1 MKAIAG
7 TKPEQQGGSVRW
19 PRTGLVLPGG
29 GARAAYQVGVLKAIA
44 RMMPPKSPTP
54 FSVISGTSAGAI
66 NAASLAAHADRFR
79 GAVRALEAVWTNFT
93 SDQVYGTSPREM
105 LRSSLHWLAALTLGG
120 LRVFNP
126 PSLLN
131 NAPLRRLLEGQIP
144 FERIQANIERGY
156 LHAAAVTVS
165 SYHNARSISFFQGH
179 PELGPWHRARREGRR
194 GALNLDHLMAS
205 AAVPLIFPATRIGPD
220 WYGDGAVRQ
229 LTPLSPAIHLGATR
243 LLVIAVRDEHGYQPS
258 TVHGPDRQPSLGEIA
273 GYLLDTLFMDG
284 LYSDLERVTRINL
297 LLERIDPE
305 RLTGPVAG
313 LNRVETLL
321 MLPSRDI
328 REVAEEHAHELPRP
342 VRLLL
347 KGIGAYGKGG
357 RQLISYLLFERGFTR
372 ALIRLG
378 YQDAMARE
386 AHIMALIRG
395 EPMEAL
401 DAPVDVAGDLSGGV
415 ADEGLTPPPG
425 RVAVAPRA
433 SGAAWQPRRG
443 GA

>member
-1 MKAIAG
+1 MTAESG
-7 TKPEQQGGSVRW
+7 TKLALSGGPPRW

-44 RMMPPKSPTP
+44 RMLPPKSPTP

-79 GAVRALEAVWTNFT
+79 GAVRALEAVWAGFT
-93 SDQVYGTSPREM
+93 SDQVYRTGAGSM
-105 LRSSLHWLAALTLGG
+105 VRSGLHWLASLTLGG
-120 LRVFNP
+120 LGVFNP

-131 NAPLRRLLEGQIP
+131 NSPLRRLLGGQIP
-144 FERIQANIERGY
+144 FERIQDNIDRGY

-179 PELGPWHRARREGRR
+179 PRLMHWHRARREGRR
-194 GALNLDHLMAS
+194 ANLNLDHLMAS
-205 AAVPLIFPATRIGPD
+205 AAVPLVFPATRIGD
-220 WYGDGAVRQ
+220 AWYGDGAVRQ

-243 LLVIAVRDEHGYQPS
+243 LLVIAVRDEHGYRA
-258 TVHGPDRQPSLGEIA
+258 TVPNGDGRQPSLGEIA

-297 LLERIDPE
+297 LLERIEPG
-305 RLTGPVAG
+305 RLTGPVAQ
-313 LNRVETLL
+313 LSRVETLL

-347 KGIGAYGKGG
+347 RGIGAYGKGG
-357 RQLISYLLFERGFTR
+357 RQLISYLLFERGFTQ

-378 YQDAMARE
+378 YDDAMARRD
-386 AHIMALIRG
+386 HIMALIRG

-401 DAPVDVAGDLSGGV
+401 DAPSAVVGDLAGGAV
-415 ADEGLTPPPG
+415 RVREPPPPP
-425 RVAVAPRA
+425 ALAPRA
-433 SGAAWQPRRG
+433 TGAAWFRRRG
-443 GA
+443 

>member
-1 MKAIAG
+1 MEVLPGKRLQA
-7 TKPEQQGGSVRW
+7 KDGSVRW

-79 GAVRALEAVWTNFT
+79 GAVRSLEAVWANFT
-93 SDQVYGTSPREM
+93 SDQVYGTSPGEM
-105 LRSSLHWLAALTLGG
+105 LRTSLHWLAALTMGG

-131 NAPLRRLLEGQIP
+131 NAPLRQLLEGQIP
-144 FERIQANIERGY
+144 FERIQTNIERGY

-179 PELGPWHRARREGRR
+179 PELEHWHRARREGRR
-194 GALNLDHLMAS
+194 GALSLDHLMAS
-205 AAVPLIFPATRIGPD
+205 AAVPLIFPATQIGNA

-243 LLVIAVRDEHGYQPS
+243 LLVIAVRDEHGYQPGIA
-258 TVHGPDRQPSLGEIA
+258 HGLDRQPSLGETA

-297 LLERIDPE
+297 LLERIDPA

-313 LNRVETLL
+313 LSRVETLL

-328 REVAEEHAHELPRP
+328 GELAEEHAHELPRP
-342 VRLLL
+342 VRVLL

-372 ALIRLG
+372 ALIQLG
-378 YQDAMARE
+378 FKDAMERRD
-386 AHIMALIRG
+386 HILALLRG

-401 DAPVDVAGDLSGGV
+401 DAPLDVAGDLSGGTGIHEV
-415 ADEGLTPPPG
+415 PVPPAQT
-425 RVAVAPRA
+425 AVAPRA
-433 SGAAWQPRRG
+433 TGAAWHRHRG
-443 GA
+443 G